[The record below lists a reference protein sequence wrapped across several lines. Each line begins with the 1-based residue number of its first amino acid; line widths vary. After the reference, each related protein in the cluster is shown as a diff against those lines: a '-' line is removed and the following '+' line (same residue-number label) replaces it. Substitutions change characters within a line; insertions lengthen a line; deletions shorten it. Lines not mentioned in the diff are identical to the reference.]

1 MEKHVCL
8 LGVVRCGSGGRWE
21 PPAHEALTWAPV
33 LDEEGSQGGSSPE
46 SPWRGGD
53 EGQGKAGMRQAV

>member
-8 LGVVRCGSGGRWE
+8 LGVMRCGSGGRWE